1 MEDDKNQLHYM
12 QISVD
17 HMDMMGYLTD
27 EQRGI
32 TFRHVFAYFRGG
44 KKKEEIIA
52 EISPENKI
60 ILPIFDLITKSI
72 DRGRNA
78 YEERCR
84 TNRENGKKGGAP
96 KGNQNARK
104 RKENDIDSDESE
116 EDFEEDF
123 EEDYSNTTLAHWY
136 NCLSNELNEAKTSFS
151 AFFNFE
157 QLCIFFEMWSIIVV
171 LFEPQ
176 PTQSGD
182 MSFESYLRGGVKTFI
197 QKYNELGA
205 EGFLNNMKSEYKS
218 DAVNHALAENAP
230 FTKEELEKKFDNLTK
245 VFPITRMI
253 LSSVA
258 QEYH

>member
-1 MEDDKNQLHYM
+1 MENDNSQLHYM

-17 HMDMMGYLTD
+17 HMGMMEYLTD

-104 RKENDIDSDESE
+104 RKENVIDRMSQKK
-116 EDFEEDF
+116 
-123 EEDYSNTTLAHWY
+123 TLKKILKKILKK
-136 NCLSNELNEAKTSFS
+136 NMKK
-151 AFFNFE
+151 
-157 QLCIFFEMWSIIVV
+157 IIV
-171 LFEPQ
+171 
-176 PTQSGD
+176 
-182 MSFESYLRGGVKTFI
+182 I
-197 QKYNELGA
+197 Q
-205 EGFLNNMKSEYKS
+205 
-218 DAVNHALAENAP
+218 
-230 FTKEELEKKFDNLTK
+230 
-245 VFPITRMI
+245 R
-253 LSSVA
+253 
-258 QEYH
+258 